1 MMNYNELFSKSKEIA
16 KESGLTQLEIY
27 QRFMFER
34 ILERISV
41 SKYNNNFI
49 LKGGLLLS
57 AMLGIDNRSTRD
69 MDISIK
75 GIDVSKNTMI
85 NILNEILSIDIK
97 DNVKFEVVDIADI
110 REDDEYGGNK
120 YHLVG
125 KLENLKVAL
134 EIDISTGDE
143 ITPREL
149 KYEYLSLF
157 EDKKIF
163 IDTYNIET
171 ILSEK
176 IETILHRGKYNA
188 RMKDYYDVYFFLT
201 KMKSEINQSI
211 FKKAINN
218 TLINRDAFSY
228 YKDYEQILDSIITYK
243 RINASWN
250 TYRKKNKYAD
260 NIEFKDIIE
269 ILKEFIKETNQSKEV
284 SEEKVE
290 QRI

>member
-1 MMNYNELFSKSKEIA
+1 MIEYSELFEKSKELA
-16 KESGLTQLEIY
+16 KESGLTQLELY

-41 SKYNNNFI
+41 SKYNENFI

-57 AMLGIDNRSTRD
+57 AMLGINSRSTRD

-75 GIDVSKNTMI
+75 GIDVSQEKMLG
-85 NILNEILSIDIK
+85 ILNEILAIDIGDK
-97 DNVKFEVVDIADI
+97 VKFDIVNITDI

-143 ITPREL
+143 ITPKEL
-149 KYEYLSLF
+149 NFEYISIF
-157 EDKKIF
+157 ENKKIY

-171 ILSEK
+171 ILAEK
-176 IETILHRGKYNA
+176 IETILRRGKYNT

-201 KMKSEINQSI
+201 KLKNDIDLNI
-211 FKKAINN
+211 FKQALNN
-218 TLINRDAFSY
+218 TLRKREAFEY
-228 YKDYEQILDSIITYK
+228 YNDYKQILDLLSNDD
-243 RINASWN
+243 RIANYWDNYA
-250 TYRKKNKYAD
+250 KKNKYAE
-260 NIEFKDIIE
+260 NIEFKEIVII
-269 ILKEFIKETNQSKEV
+269 LREFLDSIN
-284 SEEKVE
+284 
-290 QRI
+290 

>member
-1 MMNYNELFSKSKEIA
+1 MLDYNELFSKSKEIA
-16 KESGLTQLEIY
+16 KETGLTQLEIY

-34 ILERISV
+34 ILERISF

-57 AMLGIDNRSTRD
+57 AMLGIDSRSTRD

-75 GIDVSKNTMI
+75 GITILKDEMV

-97 DNVKFEVVDIADI
+97 DNVNFEIVDVTDI
-110 REDDEYGGNK
+110 RENDEYGGNK
-120 YHLVG
+120 YHIVG

-149 KYEYLSLF
+149 KYEYPSLF

-171 ILSEK
+171 ILAEK
-176 IETILHRGKYNA
+176 IETILRRGKYNA

-201 KMKSEINQSI
+201 KLKSEINLLI

-218 TLINRDAFSY
+218 TLDNRDSFSY
-228 YKDYEQILDSIITYK
+228 YNDYEQILDGIIIYNRINANWNTYK
-243 RINASWN
+243 R
-250 TYRKKNKYAD
+250 KNKYAD

-269 ILKEFIKETNQSKEV
+269 ILKEFIKEVNQIQELLGIK
-284 SEEKVE
+284 
-290 QRI
+290 